1 MKIKNI
7 VILVVCIVMTSVAQ
21 TLSLKAD
28 IGVCACWDAVSLNV
42 YEKFGIKV
50 GTVSIMINCLLI
62 LVQFIIQRKDFRP
75 VKLLQVPLAVLS
87 GSIVNIIYYNVFTFD
102 VDSYAFSVV
111 LLILSYIGLAVFV
124 GAMTLLD
131 VITMPLEAV
140 CYAIEQKYGIAFSK
154 LRMSADVICIAASL
168 AMSFVFGLSLKV
180 REGTV
185 IGFFLIGP
193 LMGLAMKLE
202 KRLLSEKT
210 ALKKD
215 NFMNMAH
222 ADCCIELSITVNQNR
237 DEDRSEGAHV

>member
-1 MKIKNI
+1 MKIKNVI
-7 VILVVCIVMTSVAQ
+7 ILVICIIMTAVVQ
-21 TLSLKAD
+21 TLSLKAN

-50 GTVSIMINCLLI
+50 GTVAIIINFVI
-62 LVQFIIQRKDFRP
+62 IFVQFMIQKKDFRP
-75 VKLLQVPLAVLS
+75 VKLLQVPLAILS
-87 GSIVNIIYYNVFTFD
+87 GSIVNIMYYNVFTFE
-102 VDSYAFSVV
+102 VNSYAFSVV
-111 LLILSYIGLAVFV
+111 LLILSYVGLAVFV

-131 VITMPLEAV
+131 IITMPLEAV

-168 AMSFVFGLSLKV
+168 AMSFAFGLSLKV

-202 KRLLSEKT
+202 RKLPLFKNSQ
-210 ALKKD
+210 D
-215 NFMNMAH
+215 
-222 ADCCIELSITVNQNR
+222 
-237 DEDRSEGAHV
+237 